1 MKDLLTHWTDS
12 GQNVVLGLS
21 ETWLTASVGVG
32 LLVSTGTKRTG
43 RTGLVRQVVV
53 SFSLYLAA
61 SKV

>member
-53 SFSLYLAA
+53 S
-61 SKV
+61 